1 MNKFLI
7 KIQSTSDMITNSSS
21 EVFVLRIAECYPK
34 EILQEELKT
43 FNESLPKWYEVC
55 ETFQDYLNL
64 PREEKR
70 KFEYCSGDGGI
81 IKVTDWVDEM
91 EEWIKCSVPENKK
104 SRITPEIWSLF
115 EELEL
120 DELKKCLWVRIDE
133 GFRNTINYLLENY
146 EIYEKDSYIYAE
158 KDPQTGRLL
167 SYPDYEDYQ
176 KLPKERQANRNY
188 LDNEDIN

>member
-1 MNKFLI
+1 
-7 KIQSTSDMITNSSS
+7 MITNSSS

-43 FNESLPKWYEVC
+43 FYESLPKWHEVC